1 MIDGKPR
8 AYCAREAVAIQ
19 AAEYLK
25 QREPCSAVVVNDLQS
40 GEVTVVTYEPD
51 LGPH

>member
-8 AYCAREAVAIQ
+8 AYCARKTVAIQ